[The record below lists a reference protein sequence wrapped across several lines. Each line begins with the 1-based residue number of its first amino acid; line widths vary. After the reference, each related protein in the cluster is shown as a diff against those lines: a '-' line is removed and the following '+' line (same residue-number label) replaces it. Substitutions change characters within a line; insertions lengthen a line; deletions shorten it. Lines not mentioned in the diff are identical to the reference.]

1 MIECFIFESSIQR
14 SMTWSYSIWS
24 KMRVFS
30 FAQQN

>member
-14 SMTWSYSIWS
+14 SMTRCYSIWC

-30 FAQQN
+30 FTQQN